1 MNNYWINVIA
11 SAHLVSGILSLA
23 FGIFNSFLIILYIIG
38 LKLFEQYSKVFNRII
53 VGFIVASVF
62 IILVYIFT
70 SPIN

>member
-1 MNNYWINVIA
+1 MA

-23 FGIFNSFLIILYIIG
+23 FAVCNLFLIVLYIIG
-38 LKLFEQYSKVFNRII
+38 LNLFKQYSKVFSRII
-53 VGFIVASVF
+53 VGFIVAFVF